1 MRIAMFSLFWIFA
14 VVETLALQP
23 SLNVTS
29 SQIVSL
35 DGENWTQQSPDH
47 LQQHPTEEEEELKW
61 EKGTMITITITEEEK
76 EGQVKRVDEESRT
89 RDEELTEEEN
99 RGVAPSVTLSV
110 DASLSSL
117 SPSQYFSSAI
127 IPSLITTSITTQG
140 PVDMTQIN
148 LDAED
153 QNTSLSGTPTSHFS
167 ALKNTSMLPSNQNR
181 RHVNSSLDHIES
193 SKETVDAAPT
203 AKAARAGPTALSLPS
218 TFKTKPKN
226 KDKRIAKTK
235 KNKLQKKEKNV
246 KEKKN
251 KPMKNS
257 KQGERLKQKKD
268 QLTPTPFFPYFE
280 DHYCP
285 PDCSCY
291 GRVVQCSDKGLEKF
305 PYGIPFNSR
314 YILLMNNHIKSIP
327 LDLLSEYL
335 SMEFLVLS
343 NNRLVDSSIEG
354 AFEGIRALKRLYL
367 DRNIFQSVPNDLPA
381 SLEELRLEGNEV
393 KVMSEVTWFRC
404 PGLLILSLSNNS
416 LESISSSFPVGVL
429 SPLTSLRI
437 LSLSHNLLT
446 SVPLHLPLSL
456 QELYLRGNLIQRF
469 QPGVF
474 NGKAQLQ
481 VLDLSANR
489 LTNKGLGKGALTNAI
504 YLESLN
510 LEGNF
515 LKQVPRYLPHS
526 LKTLNLEGNSISSIS
541 KAMFLSLPHLEH
553 LGLARNKISKVV
565 PGAFR
570 VLPLLH
576 QLDLSHNMLHQ
587 VPRQLPAWL
596 VYIALNH
603 NKIQTIPRDAFCS
616 FKKSEVAKSRLVKV
630 QLEYNL
636 VDLGNLDSMAF
647 SCLRGFQVVHFY

>member
-1 MRIAMFSLFWIFA
+1 M
-14 VVETLALQP
+14 
-23 SLNVTS
+23 
-29 SQIVSL
+29 SL

-291 GRVVQCSDKGLEKF
+291 GRCVS
-305 PYGIPFNSR
+305 NT
-314 YILLMNNHIKSIP
+314 
-327 LDLLSEYL
+327 
-335 SMEFLVLS
+335 VLHM
-343 NNRLVDSSIEG
+343 
-354 AFEGIRALKRLYL
+354 
-367 DRNIFQSVPNDLPA
+367 
-381 SLEELRLEGNEV
+381 LR
-393 KVMSEVTWFRC
+393 
-404 PGLLILSLSNNS
+404 
-416 LESISSSFPVGVL
+416 
-429 SPLTSLRI
+429 
-437 LSLSHNLLT
+437 LT
-446 SVPLHLPLSL
+446 SVH
-456 QELYLRGNLIQRF
+456 
-469 QPGVF
+469 
-474 NGKAQLQ
+474 
-481 VLDLSANR
+481 
-489 LTNKGLGKGALTNAI
+489 
-504 YLESLN
+504 
-510 LEGNF
+510 
-515 LKQVPRYLPHS
+515 
-526 LKTLNLEGNSISSIS
+526 
-541 KAMFLSLPHLEH
+541 
-553 LGLARNKISKVV
+553 
-565 PGAFR
+565 
-570 VLPLLH
+570 
-576 QLDLSHNMLHQ
+576 
-587 VPRQLPAWL
+587 
-596 VYIALNH
+596 
-603 NKIQTIPRDAFCS
+603 
-616 FKKSEVAKSRLVKV
+616 
-630 QLEYNL
+630 
-636 VDLGNLDSMAF
+636 
-647 SCLRGFQVVHFY
+647 

>member
-1 MRIAMFSLFWIFA
+1 MRTATFSLFWIFA
-14 VVETLALQP
+14 VVETLVLQP
-23 SLNVTS
+23 RLNVTS

-35 DGENWTQQSPDH
+35 DGENWTHQSPDH

-61 EKGTMITITITEEEK
+61 EKEPGTMITITITEEE
-76 EGQVKRVDEESRT
+76 EEE
-89 RDEELTEEEN
+89 DEELTEEEN

-110 DASLSSL
+110 DASLSPL
-117 SPSQYFSSAI
+117 SPSQYFSSTI
-127 IPSLITTSITTQG
+127 IPSLITTSVTTQG

-153 QNTSLSGTPTSHFS
+153 QNTSLSVTPTSHFS
-167 ALKNTSMLPSNQNR
+167 ALKNTSTLSSNQNST
-181 RHVNSSLDHIES
+181 HVNSSLDHIES

-226 KDKRIAKTK
+226 KDKQKTK

-246 KEKKN
+246 KEKRN

-291 GRVVQCSDKGLEKF
+291 GRVVQCSDKGLERF

-343 NNRLVDSSIEG
+343 NNRLVDSSIKG

-367 DRNIFQSVPNDLPA
+367 DRNILQSVPNDLPA
-381 SLEELRLEGNEV
+381 SLEELRLDGNKV

-404 PGLLILSLSNNS
+404 PGLLILSLNNNS

-429 SPLTSLRI
+429 SPLSSLRT

-616 FKKSEVAKSRLVKV
+616 FKKSEAAKSRLVKV
-630 QLEYNL
+630 QLEHNL
-636 VDLGNLDSMAF
+636 VDLGNLDSVAF